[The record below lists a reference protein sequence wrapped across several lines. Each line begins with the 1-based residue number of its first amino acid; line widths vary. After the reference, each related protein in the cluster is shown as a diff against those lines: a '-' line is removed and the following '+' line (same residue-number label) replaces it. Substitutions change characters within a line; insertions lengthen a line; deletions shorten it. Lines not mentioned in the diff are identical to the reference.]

1 LIEENRL
8 LRRQLGT
15 ERLRLTDDDRRRL
28 PARAYRVGR
37 VALREI
43 ATIATPDTLL
53 RWHRRLM
60 ARKWAA
66 IWTLRDLAKLT
77 AAERMCLESY

>member
-1 LIEENRL
+1 
-8 LRRQLGT
+8 
-15 ERLRLTDDDRRRL
+15 
-28 PARAYRVGR
+28 V
-37 VALREI
+37 
-43 ATIATPDTLL
+43 
-53 RWHRRLM
+53 HRRLM

>member
-1 LIEENRL
+1 
-8 LRRQLGT
+8 
-15 ERLRLTDDDRRRL
+15 
-28 PARAYRVGR
+28 
-37 VALREI
+37 
-43 ATIATPDTLL
+43 
-53 RWHRRLM
+53 M